1 MKLRTTLVRPTSGPG
16 TDAEDIVI
24 NADADATVGDLAHTL
39 AAVDPRGAGEQDAEL
54 TLEAFGTI
62 AQGPG
67 EVLDAAA
74 SIAHVQLAAGS
85 AVRVVPAG
93 YQSRQRVGELTIVSG
108 PGAGTT
114 VPLERS
120 VVVIGR
126 DPQCDVVLD
135 DPLVSKR
142 HARLEIGQGRV
153 ELVDLNS
160 ANGILVGGAPVTYL
174 TAADGEIDAVL
185 GETRVRITAR
195 TDAEASAP
203 STWRQV
209 SFVRSPRVEARYLG
223 EELPGTDLPAP
234 PAPQMFPW
242 LAMIAPVIMGAVL
255 FAVMRNPMALVFV
268 AASPLLMLGT
278 WLTTRL
284 QGKAQLQRDKD
295 RFEQQ
300 LARLRTRLESERESE
315 RTIRRA
321 EVPEL
326 DPICADALAAGPL
339 VWTRRPEHWSFLHLR
354 LGDGTAPSRNTVAE
368 STKRDAAIPSYVDR
382 LDETV
387 EQFRE
392 VSDVPILESLAEAG
406 ALGIA
411 GAAARV
417 GDTARALL
425 AQTAGLHAPSD
436 VHIAAFVGPASRT
449 ALADLKWLPHT
460 WAAEDALGTAPIADN
475 AATGSRLLAQLEE
488 LVETRTKQLRR
499 LRALKATEAATS
511 AGAEVGES
519 RGRDQEMPLPAYV
532 VVIAPDAPVD
542 RGRLIQLSERAAGSG
557 ILPIWLTTRTG
568 DLPASCR
575 TWVEVSGDGAATAN
589 FVRLGTVISPLRVEA
604 LDSARFGVFARAL
617 ARITDIGDVAEDAG
631 DVPRTIP
638 LLQLL
643 GTEMATSADA
653 VIDRWTQNASIRS
666 TRSTRSG
673 TGYQPKL
680 RALVGQ
686 GAQGA
691 LHLDLRQQGPHAL
704 VGGTTGSGK
713 SEFLQ
718 AWVLGMAAEYS
729 PERVTFLFVDYKGGS
744 AFADCVS
751 LPHCVGL
758 VTDLSPHLVRRA
770 LTSLR
775 AELHHRE
782 HLFNRKKAK
791 DLLELEKAAD
801 PDAPPALVLVIDEFA
816 ALAKEVPEFVDGVVD
831 IAQRGRSLGIHL
843 IMATQRPAGV
853 IKDNLRANTNLRVAL
868 RMADETDS
876 DDVIGS
882 KEAALFDPSIP
893 GRGIAKTGPGRMS
906 LFQSAYSGGWSLRA
920 EPEAAVEIRPFRL
933 GDAPAW
939 EKPQTGEASDETEDL
954 GPNDQQLLVARFG
967 DAAALARIAPPR
979 RPWLDELA
987 TTFDQT
993 KLSQRSDARL
1003 VLGVVDVPERQ
1014 DQVPFFFEPDSEG
1027 HLAIFGTGG
1036 SGKSVALRT
1045 LAVSAGITPRGGP
1058 VHVYGL
1064 DAATGGLRMLEPL
1077 PHVGAVIS
1085 GDDTERIERLF
1096 GVLRAELDRRG
1107 DAYAA
1112 AGASTLTEYRALAGK
1127 PDEPRILLL
1136 VDGFPAFRNAFEGVP
1151 GRADT
1156 YRTLQQVLTDG
1167 RGLGIHVALTADR
1180 GQSVPTSL
1188 QAMIQRRIV
1197 LRMADEDG
1205 YALLGMPRDILGA
1218 DAAPGRAII
1227 DDHEAQIAVIG
1238 GTPSTKEQ
1246 STAVLRMAEAMLRR
1260 GTTPAPGIRSLPTEY
1275 TVEALPATTSAGVAI
1290 GLSDLDLGPYGIE
1303 PVGTF
1308 IVAGTPGA
1316 GRSNAAAAIAQQ
1328 TLRARPDTPAFY
1340 LGDRRSPLMDAVAW
1354 AGTAEAGSAAMA
1366 VLSAA
1371 DEAADRVAEGGA
1383 VPIVVLEGIGEFATS
1398 IVEMNLSA
1406 LVKRAGRGE
1415 VFFVVLGE
1423 LSEWSTNF
1431 GLLGEIKAA
1440 RRGVVMQPETLDG
1453 EVVLKTPF
1461 PRLVRG
1467 ELPVGRGILAHR
1479 GKTVR
1484 IQFPL
1489 VGAPATVSAAP
1500 SAHG

>member
-300 LARLRTRLESERESE
+300 LDRLRTRLESERESE

-354 LGDGTAPSRNTVAE
+354 VGDGTAPSRNTVAE

-933 GDAPAW
+933 GDAPLW
-939 EKPQTGEASDETEDL
+939 EKSQTTEAPAETEDL

-967 DAAALARIAPPR
+967 DAAELARIAPPR

-1014 DQVPFFFEPDSEG
+1014 DQVPFHFEPDTEG

-1096 GVLRAELDRRG
+1096 GMLRAELDRRG

-1151 GRADT
+1151 GRAGT

-1260 GTTPAPGIRSLPTEY
+1260 GTTPAPGIRSLPTEF
-1275 TVEALPATTSAGVAI
+1275 EPSALPATTATGVAI
-1290 GLSDLDLGPYGIE
+1290 GLSDLDLGPYGVE
-1303 PVGTF
+1303 PAGTF

-1316 GRSNAAAAIAQQ
+1316 GRSNAAAAIAHQ

-1340 LGDRRSPLMDAVAW
+1340 LGDRRSPVADALAW
-1354 AGTAEAGSAAMA
+1354 NATADAGSAAMA

-1415 VFFVVLGE
+1415 VFFIVLGE

>member
-1 MKLRTTLVRPTSGPG
+1 MKLRTTLVRPGGEP
-16 TDAEDIVI
+16 EDLVI
-24 NADADATVGDLAHTL
+24 NADADATVGDLARTL
-39 AAVDPRGAGEQDAEL
+39 TEVDPRGGIPTHDEV

-74 SIAHVQLAAGS
+74 SVAHIQLGAGS
-85 AVRVVPAG
+85 AIRVVPAG
-93 YQSRQRVGELTIVSG
+93 YQPRQTIGEIEIVSG

-120 VVVIGR
+120 VVIIGR
-126 DPQCDVVLD
+126 DAACDIVLD

-142 HARLEIGQGRV
+142 HARLEVGQGRA

-160 ANGILVGGAPVTYL
+160 ANGILVDGAPVTYL
-174 TAADGEIDAVL
+174 AAADGEIDAVL
-185 GETRVRITAR
+185 GDTRLRITAAAG
-195 TDAEASAP
+195 DATAAP

-209 SFVRSPRVEARYLG
+209 PFVRSPRVEARYLG

-255 FAVMRNPMALVFV
+255 FFVMKNPMALVFV

-278 WLTTRL
+278 WITTRL
-284 QGKAQLQRDKD
+284 QAKAQLQRDKD

-300 LARLRTRLESERESE
+300 LSRLSTRLEEERETE
-315 RTIRRA
+315 RRVRRG

-326 DPICADALAAGPL
+326 DPVCADALAAGPL
-339 VWTRRPEHWSFLHLR
+339 VWTRRPEHWSFLHVR
-354 LGDGTAPSRNTVAE
+354 LGDGTSPSRNTVAE
-368 STKRDAAIPSYVDR
+368 STKRDAAIPAYVDR

-387 EQFRE
+387 AAYRE
-392 VSDVPILESLAEAG
+392 VDDVPILESLADAG
-406 ALGIA
+406 AIGIA
-411 GAAARV
+411 GSTARV

-436 VHIAAFVGPASRT
+436 VHIVAFVGPTTRA

-475 AATGSRLLAQLEE
+475 AATASRLLAQLEE
-488 LVETRTKQLRR
+488 LVDTRVKQLRR
-499 LRALKATEAATS
+499 LRALKATDAATA

-519 RGRDQEMPLPAYV
+519 RGREEEMPLPAYV
-532 VVIAPDAPVD
+532 VIVTPDAPVD

-557 ILPIWLTTRTG
+557 VIPVWATSRVS
-568 DLPASCR
+568 DLPAACR
-575 TWVEVSGDGAATAN
+575 TWVELPADGEASAN
-589 FVRLGTVISPLRVEA
+589 FVRLGTVIAPLRVEA
-604 LDSARFGVFARAL
+604 LDAARFGVVARAL

-653 VIDRWTQNASIRS
+653 VIDRWTQNASIRA
-666 TRSTRSG
+666 TRSG
-673 TGYQPKL
+673 AGYQPKL

-791 DLLELEKAAD
+791 DLLELEKAGD

-882 KEAALFDPSIP
+882 KEAALFDPGIP

-920 EPEAAVEIRPFRL
+920 EPEPAVEVRPFL
-933 GDAPAW
+933 L
-939 EKPQTGEASDETEDL
+939 GEAPVWQKPATDEAPSETEDL

-967 DAAALARIAPPR
+967 DAAQLARIAPPR

-993 KLSQRSDARL
+993 KLHQRTDARL

-1014 DQVPFFFEPDSEG
+1014 DQVPFFFEPDTEG

-1058 VHVYGL
+1058 VHVYGV
-1064 DAATGGLRMLEPL
+1064 DAATGGLRMLESL

-1096 GVLRAELDRRG
+1096 GMLRTELDRRG

-1112 AGASTLTEYRALAGK
+1112 SGASTLTEYRALSGRT
-1127 PDEPRILLL
+1127 DEPRILVL
-1136 VDGFPAFRNAFEGVP
+1136 VDGFPAFRSAFEGIP
-1151 GRADT
+1151 GRADS
-1156 YRTLQQVLTDG
+1156 YRAFQQVLTDG

-1218 DAAPGRAII
+1218 DAAPGRAIV

-1238 GTPSTKEQ
+1238 GTSSTKDQ
-1246 STAVLRMAEAMLRR
+1246 SLAIDRMAEAMLRR
-1260 GTTPAPGIRSLPTEY
+1260 GTTPAPGIR
-1275 TVEALPATTSAGVAI
+1275 ALPVEYPLDQLPVTTPTGVAI

-1303 PVGTF
+1303 PHGTF
-1308 IVAGTPGA
+1308 IVAGAPAA
-1316 GRSNAAAAIAQQ
+1316 GRSNAAAAIARQV
-1328 TLRARPDTPAFY
+1328 LRARADTPAY
-1340 LGDRRSPLMDAVAW
+1340 YIGDRRSPVQDAAAW
-1354 AGTAEAGSAAMA
+1354 TGTAESASTAMA
-1366 VLSAA
+1366 LLSAIE
-1371 DEAADRVAEGGA
+1371 EAADRVAAGGA
-1383 VPIVVLEGIGEFATS
+1383 VPMLVLEGIGEFAS
-1398 IVEMNLSA
+1398 SMIEMNLSTI
-1406 LVKRAGRGE
+1406 VKRAGRGE
-1415 VFFVVLGE
+1415 VFFVVVGE
-1423 LSEWSTNF
+1423 MSEWTTNF
-1431 GLLGEIKAA
+1431 GLLGEIKSA
-1440 RRGVVMQPETLDG
+1440 RRGVVLQPETIDG
-1453 EVVLKTPF
+1453 DVVLKTPF

-1489 VGAPATVSAAP
+1489 ATAA
-1500 SAHG
+1500 AELAATGVDA

>member
-1 MKLRTTLVRPTSGPG
+1 MKVRTTLVRTGG
-16 TDAEDIVI
+16 EAEDLVI
-24 NADADATVGDLAHTL
+24 TADADTTVGDLARTL
-39 AAVDPRGAGEQDAEL
+39 VELDPHGGDIPSDDI

-62 AQGPG
+62 VPGLG

-85 AVRVVPAG
+85 AVRIVPAG
-93 YQSRQRVGELTIVSG
+93 YRPQQSLGDVTIVSG
-108 PGAGTT
+108 PDPARIGT
-114 VPLERS
+114 VLPLERA

-126 DPQCDVVLD
+126 DRSCDIVLD

-142 HARLEIGQGRV
+142 HARLEVGQGRA
-153 ELVDLNS
+153 ELIDLNS
-160 ANGILVGGAPVTYL
+160 ANGILVDGAPVTYL
-174 TAADGEIDAVL
+174 TAADGRIDTVL
-185 GETRVRITAR
+185 GDTRLHISAH
-195 TDAEASAP
+195 TDAAASTP
-203 STWRQV
+203 KTWRQV
-209 SFVRSPRVEARYLG
+209 PFVRSPRVEARYLG
-223 EELPGTDLPAP
+223 EQLPGTDLPAP
-234 PAPQMFPW
+234 AQPQLFPW
-242 LAMIAPVIMGAVL
+242 LAMIAPVIMGLVL
-255 FAVMRNPMALVFV
+255 YFVMNNPMALVFV
-268 AASPLLMLGT
+268 AASPMLMLGT

-284 QGKAQLQRDKD
+284 QGKAQLDRDKQ

-300 LARLRTRLESERESE
+300 LERLGARLRTERDTE
-315 RTIRRA
+315 RTVRRA

-326 DPICADALAAGPL
+326 DPICLDALAAGPL
-339 VWTRRPEHWSFLHLR
+339 VWTRRPEHWSFLHVR

-387 EQFRE
+387 AAFHD
-392 VSDVPILESLAEAG
+392 VDDVPILESLAEVG
-406 ALGIA
+406 ALGVA
-411 GAAARV
+411 GAPQRAA
-417 GDTARALL
+417 DLARALL

-436 VHIAAFVGPASRT
+436 VHVAAFVGPASRE
-449 ALADLKWLPHT
+449 AFADLKWLPHV
-460 WAAEDALGTAPIADN
+460 WGAEDMLGTAPIADN
-475 AATGSRLLAQLEE
+475 AATGSRLLAGLEE

-499 LRALKATEAATS
+499 LRALKATDAATS

-519 RGRDQEMPLPAYV
+519 RGRDEEVPLPAFV
-532 VVIAPDAPVD
+532 VLVTPDAPVD

-557 ILPIWLTTRTG
+557 IVPVWIAEDTAA
-568 DLPASCR
+568 LPAACR
-575 TWVEVSGDGAATAN
+575 TWVQVPGTDAASAH
-589 FVRLGTVISPLRVEA
+589 FVRLGTVIEPLRVEA
-604 LDSARFGVFARAL
+604 LDAARFGVFARAL
-617 ARITDIGDVAEDAG
+617 ARITDLGDVAEDAG
-631 DVPRTIP
+631 DVPRSIP

-643 GTEMATSADA
+643 GSEMATSADA
-653 VIDRWTQNASIRS
+653 VVDRWTQNASIRA
-666 TRSTRSG
+666 TRSG

-882 KEAALFDPSIP
+882 KEAALFDPGIP

-920 EPEAAVEIRPFRL
+920 EPEAAVEVRPFRL

-939 EKPQTGEASDETEDL
+939 ERPASTDAPAETEDL

-967 DAAALARIAPPR
+967 DAAQLAGVEPPR

-987 TTFDQT
+987 TRFDQT

-1003 VLGVVDVPERQ
+1003 VLGVVDLPERQ
-1014 DQVPFFFEPDSEG
+1014 DQVPFFFEPDTEG
-1027 HLAIFGTGG
+1027 HLAIYGTGG

-1064 DAATGGLRMLEPL
+1064 DAATGALRMLEPL

-1096 GVLRAELDRRG
+1096 GMLRAELERRG
-1107 DAYAA
+1107 DVYAA
-1112 AGASTLTEYRALAGK
+1112 SGASTLTEYRSLAARG
-1127 PDEPRILLL
+1127 DEPRILLL
-1136 VDGFPAFRNAFEGVP
+1136 VDGFPAFRTGFEGVP
-1151 GRADT
+1151 GRAET
-1156 YRTLQQVLTDG
+1156 YRVFQQVLTDG

-1205 YALLGMPRDILGA
+1205 YALLGMPRDILTPA
-1218 DAAPGRAII
+1218 SVPGRAIV
-1227 DDHEAQIAVIG
+1227 DDHEAQLAVIG
-1238 GTPSTKEQ
+1238 GTSSTKDQ
-1246 STAVLRMAEAMLRR
+1246 SLAIERMAEAMVRR
-1260 GTTPAPGIRSLPTEY
+1260 GTVPAPGIRALPTEY
-1275 TVEALPATTSAGVAI
+1275 GLGELPATTGAGVAI
-1290 GLSDLDLGPYGIE
+1290 GLSDVDLGPFGIE
-1303 PVGTF
+1303 ATGTF

-1316 GRSNAAAAIAQQ
+1316 GRSNAAAAIAVQ
-1328 TLRARPDTPAFY
+1328 TLRARPGAPAFY
-1340 LGDRRSPLMDAVAW
+1340 LGDRRSPVADAIAW
-1354 AGTAEAGSAAMA
+1354 TGTADSGSAAMA
-1366 VLSAA
+1366 QLNAA
-1371 DEAADRVAEGGA
+1371 DEAADLVSGGGP
-1383 VPIVVLEGIGEFATS
+1383 VPLVVLEGIGEFATS

-1415 VFFVVLGE
+1415 VFFVVVGE
-1423 LSEWSTNF
+1423 LSEWTSNF

-1440 RRGVVMQPETLDG
+1440 RRGVVLQPETIDG

-1489 VGAPATVSAAP
+1489 MTDAAP
-1500 SAHG
+1500 

>member
-1 MKLRTTLVRPTSGPG
+1 MKLRTTFVRPGGEP
-16 TDAEDIVI
+16 EDLVI
-24 NADADATVGDLAHTL
+24 TADSDATVGDVAHTIAEL
-39 AAVDPRGAGEQDAEL
+39 DPRGRGAAGIPFPEV

-74 SIAHVQLAAGS
+74 SIAHVQLGAGS
-85 AVRVVPAG
+85 AVRVVPAD
-93 YQSRQRVGELTIVSG
+93 YQPRQSLGELRIVSG
-108 PGAGTT
+108 PGAGAT
-114 VPLERS
+114 VPLDRA

-126 DPQCDVVLD
+126 DPSCDIVLD

-142 HARLEIGQGRV
+142 HARLEVGQGRA
-153 ELVDLNS
+153 ELIDLNS
-160 ANGILVGGAPVTYL
+160 ANGILVDGAPVTYL
-174 TAADGEIDAVL
+174 TAADGHIDAVL
-185 GETRVRITAR
+185 GDTRVQISTR
-195 TDAEASAP
+195 TDAAAP

-209 SFVRSPRVEARYLG
+209 PFVRSPRVEARYLG

-242 LAMIAPVIMGAVL
+242 LAMIAPVIMGGVL

-284 QGKAQLQRDKD
+284 QGKAQLDRDKQ
-295 RFEQQ
+295 RFEEQ
-300 LARLRTRLESERESE
+300 LERLKGRLETERETE
-315 RTIRRA
+315 RTVRRG

-326 DPICADALAAGPL
+326 DPICADALSAGPL

-368 STKRDAAIPSYVDR
+368 STKRDAAIPSYVER
-382 LDETV
+382 LDATV
-387 EQFRE
+387 APFAA
-392 VSDVPILESLAEAG
+392 VDDVPILESLVEAG

-411 GAAARV
+411 GEPARV
-417 GDTARALL
+417 ADTARALL

-436 VHIAAFVGPASRT
+436 VHLAAFVGPTSRGP
-449 ALADLKWLPHT
+449 LADLKWLPHT

-475 AATGSRLLAQLEE
+475 AATGSRLLARLEE
-488 LVETRTKQLRR
+488 LVDTRTKQLRR
-499 LRALKATEAATS
+499 LRALKATDAATA

-519 RGRDQEMPLPAYV
+519 RGREEEVPLPAIV
-532 VVIAPDAPVD
+532 VVIAPDAAVD

-557 ILPIWLTTRTG
+557 ILPIWLAARTEA
-568 DLPASCR
+568 LPASCR
-575 TWVEVSGDGAATAN
+575 TWVEVPADAAPSAH
-589 FVRLGTVISPLRVEA
+589 FVRLGTVIAPLRVEA
-604 LDSARFGVFARAL
+604 LDAARFGVVARAL
-617 ARITDIGDVAEDAG
+617 ARITDLGDIAEDAG
-631 DVPRTIP
+631 DVPRTIS
-638 LLQLL
+638 LVQLL

-653 VIDRWTQNASIRS
+653 VIDRWTQNASIRA
-666 TRSTRSG
+666 TRSG
-673 TGYQPKL
+673 AGYQPKL

-744 AFADCVS
+744 AFADCVQ

-882 KEAALFDPSIP
+882 KEAALFDPGIP

-920 EPEAAVEIRPFRL
+920 EPEASVEIRPFLL

-939 EKPQTGEASDETEDL
+939 EKPQTGEAKVETEDL

-967 DAAALARIAPPR
+967 DAAQLARIAPPR

-987 TTFDQT
+987 ATFDQT

-1003 VLGVVDVPERQ
+1003 VMGVVDVPERQ
-1014 DQVPFFFEPDSEG
+1014 DQVPFFFEPDTEG

-1064 DAATGGLRMLEPL
+1064 DAATGGLRMLEAL

-1096 GVLRAELDRRG
+1096 GMLRAELDRRG
-1107 DAYAA
+1107 DTYAA
-1112 AGASTLTEYRALAGK
+1112 AGASTLTEYRSLAGK
-1127 PDEPRILLL
+1127 PDEPRVLLL
-1136 VDGFPAFRNAFEGVP
+1136 VDGFPAFRAAFEGIP
-1151 GRADT
+1151 GRAEA
-1156 YRTLQQVLTDG
+1156 YRAFQQVLTDG

-1188 QAMIQRRIV
+1188 QAMIQRRVV

-1205 YALLGMPRDILGA
+1205 YALLGVPRDVLSPA
-1218 DAAPGRAII
+1218 SPPGRAII

-1238 GTPSTKEQ
+1238 GTPSTKDQ
-1246 STAVLRMAEAMLRR
+1246 SLAIERMAEAMVRR
-1260 GTTPAPGIRSLPTEY
+1260 GTAEAPAIRSLPTEY
-1275 TVEALPATTSAGVAI
+1275 TADVLPPATATGVAI
-1290 GLSDLDLGPYGIE
+1290 GLSDVDLGPYGIE
-1303 PVGTF
+1303 PTGTF

-1328 TLRARPDTPAFY
+1328 TLRAFPETPAFY
-1340 LGDRRSPLMDAVAW
+1340 IGDRRSPVASALPW
-1354 AGTAEAGSAAMA
+1354 KATAETGSAAMA
-1366 VLSAA
+1366 VMTAVEDAA
-1371 DEAADRVAEGGA
+1371 DAVSGGGA
-1383 VPIVVLEGIGEFATS
+1383 VPLLVLEGIGEFATS
-1398 IVEMNLSA
+1398 IIEMNLSS

-1415 VFFVVLGE
+1415 VFFVVVGE
-1423 LSEWSTNF
+1423 LSEWTTNF

-1440 RRGVVMQPETLDG
+1440 RRGVILQPETIDG

-1489 VGAPATVSAAP
+1489 VSAD
-1500 SAHG
+1500 G

>member
-1 MKLRTTLVRPTSGPG
+1 MKLRTTLVRPGGEP
-16 TDAEDIVI
+16 EDLVI
-24 NADADATVGDLAHTL
+24 NADADATVGDLARTI
-39 AAVDPRGAGEQDAEL
+39 AEVDPRGGGDPREDV

-74 SIAHVQLAAGS
+74 SVAHVQLGAGS
-85 AVRVVPAG
+85 AIRVVPAG
-93 YQSRQRVGELTIVSG
+93 YQPRQRVGEVEIVSG

-114 VPLERS
+114 IPLERT
-120 VVVIGR
+120 VVIIGR
-126 DPQCDVVLD
+126 DPQCDIVLD

-142 HARLEIGQGRV
+142 HARLEVGQGRA

-160 ANGILVGGAPVTYL
+160 ANGILVDGAPVTYL

-185 GETRVRITAR
+185 GDTRVRITAAG
-195 TDAEASAP
+195 DATVAP

-209 SFVRSPRVEARYLG
+209 PFVRSPRVEARYLG

-255 FAVMRNPMALVFV
+255 FFVMRNPMALVFV

-284 QGKAQLQRDKD
+284 QGRAQLQRDKD

-300 LARLRTRLESERESE
+300 LTRLSSRLEQERETE
-315 RTIRRA
+315 RRVRRG

-339 VWTRRPEHWSFLHLR
+339 VWTRRPEHWSFLHVR
-354 LGDGTAPSRNTVAE
+354 LGDGTAASRNTVAE

-382 LDETV
+382 LDEVV
-387 EQFRE
+387 EAFRE
-392 VSDVPILESLAEAG
+392 VDDVPILESLAEAG
-406 ALGIA
+406 AIGIA
-411 GAAARV
+411 GATARV

-436 VHIAAFVGPASRT
+436 VHIVAFVGPATRA

-475 AATGSRLLAQLEE
+475 AATASRLLAQLEE
-488 LVETRTKQLRR
+488 LVDTRTKRLRR
-499 LRALKATEAATS
+499 LRALKATDAATS

-519 RGRDQEMPLPAYV
+519 RGREEEMPLPAYV
-532 VVIAPDAPVD
+532 VIITPDAPVD

-557 ILPIWLTTRTG
+557 VVPVWAVSKVEH
-568 DLPASCR
+568 LPAACR
-575 TWVEVSGDGAATAN
+575 TWVELPADGDASAH
-589 FVRLGTVISPLRVEA
+589 FVRLGAVVAPLRVEA
-604 LDSARFGVFARAL
+604 LDAARFGVVARAL

-643 GTEMATSADA
+643 GPDMATSADA
-653 VIDRWTQNASIRS
+653 VIDRWTQNASIRA
-666 TRSTRSG
+666 TRSG
-673 TGYQPKL
+673 AGYQPKL

-744 AFADCVS
+744 AFADCVN

-882 KEAALFDPSIP
+882 KEAALFDPGIP

-920 EPEAAVEIRPFRL
+920 EPEPAVEVRPFLL
-933 GDAPAW
+933 GEAPLW
-939 EKPQTGEASDETEDL
+939 EKPAVSEAPAETEDL

-967 DAAALARIAPPR
+967 DAAQLARIAPPR

-987 TTFDQT
+987 RTFDQT
-993 KLSQRSDARL
+993 KLHQRTDARL

-1014 DQVPFFFEPDSEG
+1014 DQVPFFFEPDTEG
-1027 HLAIFGTGG
+1027 HLAVFGTGG

-1064 DAATGGLRMLEPL
+1064 DAATGGLRMLESL

-1096 GVLRAELDRRG
+1096 GMLRAELDRRG

-1112 AGASTLTEYRALAGK
+1112 SGASTLTEYRTLAGRG
-1127 PDEPRILLL
+1127 DEPRILLL
-1136 VDGFPAFRNAFEGVP
+1136 VDGFPAFRSAFEGVP
-1151 GRADT
+1151 GRAES
-1156 YRTLQQVLTDG
+1156 YRAFQQVLTDG

-1205 YALLGMPRDILGA
+1205 YALLGMPRDILGP
-1218 DAAPGRAII
+1218 DAAPGRAIV

-1238 GTPSTKEQ
+1238 GTASTKDQ
-1246 STAVLRMAEAMLRR
+1246 SLAIDRMAEAMIRR
-1260 GTTPAPGIRSLPTEY
+1260 GTTPAPGIR
-1275 TVEALPATTSAGVAI
+1275 ALPVEYAIDELPPTAGTGVAI

-1303 PVGTF
+1303 PAGTF
-1308 IVAGTPGA
+1308 IVAGSPGA
-1316 GRSNAAAAIAQQ
+1316 GRSNAAAAIVRQ
-1328 TLRARPDTPAFY
+1328 TLRARPDTAAFY
-1340 LGDRRSPLMDAVAW
+1340 IGDRRSPVQDAVAW
-1354 AGTAEAGSAAMA
+1354 TSTAESASAAMA
-1366 VLSAA
+1366 VLGAV
-1371 DEAADRVAEGGA
+1371 DEAADRTADGGA

-1398 IVEMNLSA
+1398 LIEMNLST

-1415 VFFVVLGE
+1415 VFFVVVGE
-1423 LSEWSTNF
+1423 MSEWTTNF

-1440 RRGVVMQPETLDG
+1440 RRGVVLQPETIDG

-1484 IQFPL
+1484 IQFPIATAAAEL
-1489 VGAPATVSAAP
+1489 AATGAVS
-1500 SAHG
+1500 

>member
-1 MKLRTTLVRPTSGPG
+1 MKLRTTLVRPGGEP
-16 TDAEDIVI
+16 EDLVI
-24 NADADATVGDLAHTL
+24 NADADATVGDLARTIAEL
-39 AAVDPRGAGEQDAEL
+39 DPRGGGAAAGDEV

-62 AQGPG
+62 APGPG

-74 SIAHVQLAAGS
+74 SVSHVQLGAGS
-85 AVRVVPAG
+85 AVRIVPTG
-93 YQSRQRVGELTIVSG
+93 YQPPQKLGDVEIASG
-108 PGAGTT
+108 AGAGTT
-114 VPLERS
+114 IPLQRG
-120 VVVIGR
+120 VVIIGR
-126 DPQCDVVLD
+126 DPQCDIVLD

-142 HARLEIGQGRV
+142 HARLEVGQGRA

-160 ANGILVGGAPVTYL
+160 ANGILVDGAPVTYL
-174 TAADGEIDAVL
+174 TAADGQIDAVL
-185 GETRVRITAR
+185 GDTRLRITAAPA
-195 TDAEASAP
+195 DATAAP

-209 SFVRSPRVEARYLG
+209 PFVRSPRVEARYLG

-242 LAMIAPVIMGAVL
+242 LAMIAPVIMGLVL
-255 FAVMRNPMALVFV
+255 FFVMKQPYALVFV

-284 QGKAQLQRDKD
+284 QGRAQLQRDKD

-300 LARLRTRLESERESE
+300 LTRLSSRLEQERETE
-315 RTIRRA
+315 RRVRRG

-339 VWTRRPEHWSFLHLR
+339 VWTRRPEHWSFLHVR
-354 LGDGTAPSRNTVAE
+354 LGDGTAPSRNSVAE

-382 LDETV
+382 LDEV
-387 EQFRE
+387 VDAFRE
-392 VSDVPILESLAEAG
+392 VDDVPILESLAEAG
-406 ALGIA
+406 AIGIA
-411 GAAARV
+411 GSTAHV

-436 VHIAAFVGPASRT
+436 VHIVAFVGPATRA

-475 AATGSRLLAQLEE
+475 AATASRLLAELEE
-488 LVETRTKQLRR
+488 LVDTRTKQLRR
-499 LRALKATEAATS
+499 LRALKATDAATA

-519 RGRDQEMPLPAYV
+519 RGREEEMPLPAYV
-532 VVIAPDAPVD
+532 VIITPDAPVD

-557 ILPIWLTTRTG
+557 VIPVWATSRVS
-568 DLPASCR
+568 DLPAACR
-575 TWVEVSGDGAATAN
+575 TWVELPADGEASAN
-589 FVRLGTVISPLRVEA
+589 FVRLGTVIAPLRVEA
-604 LDSARFGVFARAL
+604 LDAARFGVVARAL

-643 GTEMATSADA
+643 GSDMATSADA
-653 VIDRWTQNASIRS
+653 VIDRWTQNASIRA
-666 TRSTRSG
+666 TRSG
-673 TGYQPKL
+673 AGYQPKL

-882 KEAALFDPSIP
+882 KEAALFDPGIP
-893 GRGIAKTGPGRMS
+893 GRGIAKTGPGRMN

-920 EPEAAVEIRPFRL
+920 EAEPAVEVRPFLL
-933 GDAPAW
+933 GDAPVW
-939 EKPQTGEASDETEDL
+939 EKAAVEAPAESEDL

-967 DAAALARIAPPR
+967 DAAQLARIAPPR

-993 KLSQRSDARL
+993 KLHQRTDARL

-1014 DQVPFFFEPDSEG
+1014 DQVPFFFEPDTEG

-1036 SGKSVALRT
+1036 SGKSVTLRT

-1064 DAATGGLRMLEPL
+1064 DAATGGLRMLESL

-1085 GDDTERIERLF
+1085 GDDTERIDRLF
-1096 GVLRAELDRRG
+1096 ATLRSELDRRG

-1112 AGASTLTEYRALAGK
+1112 AGASTLTEYRALAGR

-1136 VDGFPAFRNAFEGVP
+1136 VDGFPAFRSAFEGVP
-1151 GRADT
+1151 GRAEA
-1156 YRTLQQVLTDG
+1156 YRAFQQVLTDG
-1167 RGLGIHVALTADR
+1167 RGLGMHVALTADR

-1205 YALLGMPRDILGA
+1205 YALLGMPRDILGP
-1218 DAAPGRAII
+1218 DAAPGRAIV

-1238 GTPSTKEQ
+1238 GTSSTKDQ
-1246 STAVLRMAEAMLRR
+1246 SLAIDRMAEAMTRR
-1260 GTTPAPGIRSLPTEY
+1260 GTTPAPGIRALPVEY
-1275 TVEALPATTSAGVAI
+1275 GADDLPATTAAGVAI

-1303 PVGTF
+1303 ASGTF
-1308 IVAGTPGA
+1308 IVAGSPGA
-1316 GRSNAAAAIAQQ
+1316 GRSTAAAAIARQ

-1340 LGDRRSPLMDAVAW
+1340 IGDRRSPVQDVVAW
-1354 AGTAEAGSAAMA
+1354 TATAESPSAAMA
-1366 VLSAA
+1366 VLGAV
-1371 DEAADRVAEGGA
+1371 DEAADRAQAGGP
-1383 VPIVVLEGIGEFATS
+1383 VPLVVLEGIGEFATS
-1398 IVEMNLSA
+1398 IIEMNLST

-1415 VFFVVLGE
+1415 VFFVVVGE
-1423 LSEWSTNF
+1423 MSEWTTNF

-1440 RRGVVMQPETLDG
+1440 RRGVVLQPETIDG

-1489 VGAPATVSAAP
+1489 VAGDVPVGVESGALASSAAQT
-1500 SAHG
+1500 

>member
-1 MKLRTTLVRPTSGPG
+1 MKLRTTLVRSGG
-16 TDAEDIVI
+16 DAEDVVI
-24 NADADATVGDLAHTL
+24 TADADATVGDLARTL
-39 AAVDPRGAGEQDAEL
+39 VENDPRGGGSVGTEV

-62 AQGPG
+62 AQGAG
-67 EVLDAAA
+67 EVLDAEATI
-74 SIAHVQLAAGS
+74 SHVQLGAGS
-85 AVRVVPAG
+85 AIRVVPAD
-93 YQSRQRVGELTIVSG
+93 YQPRHALGEVTIVSG
-108 PGAGTT
+108 PGAGTVISLDRGVIT
-114 VPLERS
+114 
-120 VVVIGR
+120 IGR
-126 DPQCDVVLD
+126 DPDCDVVLD

-174 TAADGEIDAVL
+174 TATDGRIDAAL
-185 GETRVRITAR
+185 GDTRLRIVAR
-195 TDAEASAP
+195 TDTATAAP
-203 STWRQV
+203 ATWRQV
-209 SFVRSPRVEARYLG
+209 RFVRSPRVEARYLG
-223 EELPGTDLPAP
+223 EELPGTDLPSP
-234 PAPQMFPW
+234 SQPQVFPW
-242 LAMIAPVIMGAVL
+242 LAMIAPAIMGLVL
-255 FAVMRNPMALVFV
+255 FQVTGSTMSLVFV

-278 WLTTRL
+278 WLTSRL
-284 QGKAQLQRDKD
+284 QARAQLKAAKA

-300 LARLRTRLESERESE
+300 ITRLRSRLESERAAEHDV
-315 RTIRRA
+315 RRA

-326 DPICADALAAGPL
+326 DPVCADALAAGPL
-339 VWTRRPEHWSFLHLR
+339 VWTRRPEHWSFLHVR

-368 STKRDAAIPSYVDR
+368 SAQRDAAIPEYVER

-387 EQFRE
+387 AEFRT
-392 VSDVPILESLAEAG
+392 VDDVPILESLAEAG
-406 ALGIA
+406 ALGLA
-411 GAAARV
+411 GDSARV
-417 GDTARALL
+417 SDLGRALI
-425 AQTAGLHAPSD
+425 AQTAGLHAPAD
-436 VHIAAFVGPASRT
+436 VRIVAFVGPNSKT
-449 ALADLKWLPHT
+449 ELGDLKWLPHV
-460 WAAEDALGTAPIADN
+460 WAAEDMLGTVPVADN
-475 AATGSRLLAQLEE
+475 AATASRLLAQLEE
-488 LVETRTKQLRR
+488 LVDSRSKAQQR
-499 LRALKATEAATS
+499 LRALKATDSATS

-519 RGRDQEMPLPAYV
+519 RGSRDDVPLPAVV
-532 VVIAPDAPVD
+532 VVITPDAAVD
-542 RGRLIQLSERAAGSG
+542 RGRLIQLSERAAGTG
-557 ILPIWLTTRTG
+557 ILPVWIAQSAAA
-568 DLPASCR
+568 LPAACR
-575 TWVEVSGDGAATAN
+575 TWVEAPADAPASAH
-589 FVRLGTVISPLRVEA
+589 FVRLGTSVAPLRVEA
-604 LDSARFGVFARAL
+604 LDAARFGVVARAL
-617 ARITDIGDVAEDAG
+617 ARLTDIGDVAEDAG

-643 GTEMATSADA
+643 GSEMATSADA
-653 VIDRWTQNASIRS
+653 VIDRWTQNASIRA
-666 TRSTRSG
+666 TRSG
-673 TGYQPKL
+673 SGYQPKL

-801 PDAPPALVLVIDEFA
+801 PDTPPALVLVIDEFA

-882 KEAALFDPSIP
+882 KEAALFDPGIP

-906 LFQSAYSGGWSLRA
+906 LFQSAYAGGWSLRA
-920 EPEAAVEIRPFRL
+920 EPEATVEVRPFRL

-939 EKPQTGEASDETEDL
+939 QSPDTGEVSSDTEDL
-954 GPNDQQLLVARFG
+954 GPNDQQLLVARFV
-967 DAAALARIAPPR
+967 DAAELARIGAPR

-993 KLSQRSDARL
+993 KLTQRTDARL
-1003 VLGVVDVPERQ
+1003 VMGVVDVPERQ
-1014 DQVPFFFEPDSEG
+1014 DQVPFFFEPDTEG
-1027 HLAIFGTGG
+1027 HLAIYGTGG

-1045 LAVSAGITPRGGP
+1045 LGVSAGITPRGGP

-1064 DAATGGLRMLEPL
+1064 DAATGALRMLESL

-1096 GVLRAELDRRG
+1096 GMLRVELDRRG
-1107 DAYAA
+1107 DTYAA
-1112 AGASTLTEYRALAGK
+1112 AGASTLTEYRMLAGA

-1136 VDGFPAFRNAFEGVP
+1136 VDGFAAFRTAFEGVP

-1156 YRTLQQVLTDG
+1156 YRLFQQVLTDG

-1188 QAMIQRRIV
+1188 QATIQRRIV
-1197 LRMADEDG
+1197 LRMSDEDA
-1205 YALLGMPRDILGA
+1205 YAMLGVPRDILGPTA
-1218 DAAPGRAII
+1218 VPGRAII

-1238 GTPSTKEQ
+1238 GTASTKEQ
-1246 STAVLRMAEAMLRR
+1246 ATAIDRMAEAMRRR
-1260 GTTPAPGIRSLPTEY
+1260 GTAEAPGIRSLPTEY
-1275 TVEALPATTSAGVAI
+1275 RVEELPATTPSGVAI
-1290 GLSDLDLGPYGIE
+1290 GLSDLDLGPFGIE
-1303 PVGTF
+1303 PTGTF

-1316 GRSNAAAAIAQQ
+1316 GRSNAAAAIAVQ
-1328 TLRARPDTPAFY
+1328 TRRAHPDAAAFY
-1340 LGDRRSPLMDAVAW
+1340 LGDRRSPVF
-1354 AGTAEAGSAAMA
+1354 TALEWTATADAGSAAMA

-1371 DEAADRVAEGGA
+1371 DEAADKVADGGP

-1398 IVEMNLSA
+1398 IVEMTLSS

-1415 VFFVVLGE
+1415 VFFVVVGE
-1423 LSEWSTNF
+1423 ISEWTSNF

-1440 RRGVVMQPETLDG
+1440 RRGVVLQPETIDG

-1489 VGAPATVSAAP
+1489 IGEA
-1500 SAHG
+1500 

>member
-1 MKLRTTLVRPTSGPG
+1 MKLRTTYVRPGG
-16 TDAEDIVI
+16 DAEDVVI
-24 NADADATVGDLAHTL
+24 SADADATVGDVARTIAELDPQSRG
-39 AAVDPRGAGEQDAEL
+39 AAVQEI

-67 EVLDAAA
+67 EVLDAEA
-74 SIAHVQLAAGS
+74 SVAHVQLAAGS
-85 AVRVVPAG
+85 AVRVVPAD
-93 YQSRQRVGELTIVSG
+93 YQPRASVGEVEIVSG
-108 PGAGTT
+108 PGAGTV
-114 VPLERS
+114 VPLSRA

-126 DPQCDVVLD
+126 DASCDIVLD

-142 HARLEIGQGRV
+142 HARLEIGQGRA

-160 ANGILVGGAPVTYL
+160 ANGILVDGAPVTYL

-185 GETRVRITAR
+185 GDTRIRISARDDAATAVRRA
-195 TDAEASAP
+195 
-203 STWRQV
+203 WRQV
-209 SFVRSPRVEARYLG
+209 PFVRSPRVETRYLG

-234 PAPQMFPW
+234 PAPQVFPW

-255 FAVMRNPMALVFV
+255 YFVMRNPMALVFV

-284 QGKAQLQRDKD
+284 QSKAQLQRDKD

-300 LARLRTRLESERESE
+300 LDRLATRLQTERVRE
-315 RTIRRA
+315 RTVRRG

-339 VWTRRPEHWSFLHLR
+339 VWTRRPEHWSFLHVR
-354 LGDGTAPSRNTVAE
+354 LGDGSAPSRNTVAE
-368 STKRDAAIPSYVDR
+368 SSKRDAAIPSYVDR

-387 EQFRE
+387 APFAE
-392 VSDVPILESLAEAG
+392 VDDVPILESLVEAG
-406 ALGIA
+406 ALGLA
-411 GAAARV
+411 GDAGRV
-417 GDTARALL
+417 ADTGRALL
-425 AQTAGLHAPSD
+425 AQIAGLHAPSD
-436 VHIAAFVGPASRT
+436 VHVVGFAGPATRAAFG
-449 ALADLKWLPHT
+449 DLKWLPHT
-460 WAAEDALGTAPIADN
+460 WAAEDMLVTPPIADN
-475 AATGSRLLAQLEE
+475 AVTGSRLLAALEE
-488 LVETRTKQLRR
+488 LVETRTSRLRR
-499 LRALKATEAATS
+499 LRALKESDAATA
-511 AGAEVGES
+511 AGADVGEG
-519 RGRDQEMPLPAYV
+519 RGRDDEVPLPAVV

-557 ILPIWLTTRTG
+557 ILPLWLAGRAA

-575 TWVEVSGDGAATAN
+575 TWIELPGGDEGGEGSAGGAASAH
-589 FVRLGTVISPLRVEA
+589 FVRLGTVTSPLRVEA
-604 LDSARFGVFARAL
+604 LDGARFGVVTRAL
-617 ARITDIGDVAEDAG
+617 ARITDVGDVAEDAG

-638 LLQLL
+638 LVQLL

-653 VIDRWTQNASIRS
+653 VIDRWTQNASIRA
-666 TRSTRSG
+666 TRSG
-673 TGYQPKL
+673 AGYQPKL

-744 AFADCVS
+744 AFADCVN

-791 DLLELEKAAD
+791 DLLELEKAGD

-882 KEAALFDPSIP
+882 KEAALFDPGIP

-920 EPEAAVEIRPFRL
+920 APEAAVEIRPFRL
-933 GDAPAW
+933 GDAPVW
-939 EKPQTGEASDETEDL
+939 EKPQASDAPTETEDL

-967 DAAALARIAPPR
+967 DAAQLARIDPPR

-987 TTFDQT
+987 ATFDQT
-993 KLSQRSDARL
+993 KLPQRTDARL
-1003 VLGVVDVPERQ
+1003 VLGVIDVPERQ
-1014 DQVPFFFEPDSEG
+1014 DQVPFFFEPDTEG

-1064 DAATGGLRMLEPL
+1064 DAATGGLRMLETL

-1085 GDDTERIERLF
+1085 GDDSERIERLF
-1096 GVLRAELDRRG
+1096 ATLRAELDRRG

-1112 AGASTLTEYRALAGK
+1112 SGASTLTEYRMLAGR

-1136 VDGFPAFRNAFEGVP
+1136 VDGFPAFRTAFEGVP

-1156 YRTLQQVLTDG
+1156 YRALQQILTDG

-1205 YALLGMPRDILGA
+1205 YALLGMPRDILTSTSP
-1218 DAAPGRAII
+1218 PGRAIV

-1246 STAVLRMAEAMLRR
+1246 SLAMERMAEAMLRR
-1260 GTTPAPGIRSLPTEY
+1260 GTVPAPGIR
-1275 TVEALPATTSAGVAI
+1275 ALPVEYPLTELPAAAPNGVVV
-1290 GLSDLDLGPYGIE
+1290 GLSDLDLGPFAVE
-1303 PVGTF
+1303 PTGTF

-1316 GRSNAAAAIAQQ
+1316 GRSNAAAAIAVQ
-1328 TLRARPDTPAFY
+1328 TVRARPGTPAFY
-1340 LGDRRSPLMDAVAW
+1340 LGDRRSPVQDAVAW
-1354 AGTAEAGSAAMA
+1354 ERTADGGSAAVA
-1366 VLSAA
+1366 VLSDV
-1371 DEAADRVAEGGA
+1371 DEAADRVADGGP
-1383 VPIVVLEGIGEFATS
+1383 VPLVVLEGIGEFATS
-1398 IVEMNLSA
+1398 IAEMGLSA

-1415 VFFVVLGE
+1415 VFFVVVGE
-1423 LSEWSTNF
+1423 VSEWSSNF
-1431 GLLGEIKAA
+1431 GLLGEVKAA
-1440 RRGVVMQPETLDG
+1440 RRGVVLQPETLDG

-1461 PRLVRG
+1461 PRIVRG

-1489 VGAPATVSAAP
+1489 VSALVPAGD
-1500 SAHG
+1500 AHG

>member
-1 MKLRTTLVRPTSGPG
+1 MKLRTTLVRPAAGAG

-24 NADADATVGDLAHTL
+24 TADGDATVGDLAHTL
-39 AAVDPRGAGEQDAEL
+39 ATVDPRGAGEAAGEL

-120 VVVIGR
+120 VIVIGR
-126 DPQCDVVLD
+126 DPACDVVLD

-174 TAADGEIDAVL
+174 TASDGEIDAVL
-185 GETRVRITAR
+185 GDTRVRIVAA
-195 TDAEASAP
+195 TDAEAAP

-209 SFVRSPRVEARYLG
+209 PFVRSPRVEARYLG

-300 LARLRTRLESERESE
+300 LDRLRTRLETERETE
-315 RTIRRA
+315 RTVRRA

-326 DPICADALAAGPL
+326 DPICADALTAGPL
-339 VWTRRPEHWSFLHLR
+339 VWTRRPEHWSFLHVR

-387 EQFRE
+387 EQFRD
-392 VSDVPILESLAEAG
+392 VADVPILESLAEAG
-406 ALGIA
+406 AVGIA
-411 GAAARV
+411 GSTARV

-425 AQTAGLHAPSD
+425 AQAAGLHAPSD
-436 VHIAAFVGPASRT
+436 VHIVAFVGPATRA

-475 AATGSRLLAQLEE
+475 AATASRLLAQLEE
-488 LVETRTKQLRR
+488 LVDTRVKQLRR
-499 LRALKATEAATS
+499 LRALKATDAATA

-519 RGRDQEMPLPAYV
+519 KGRNEEMPLPAYV
-532 VVIAPDAPVD
+532 VIITPDAPVD

-557 ILPIWLTTRTG
+557 IVPVWTVSRTA
-568 DLPASCR
+568 DLPAACR
-575 TWVEVSGDGAATAN
+575 TWVELPAEGDSSAH
-589 FVRLGTVISPLRVEA
+589 FVRLGTVIAPLRVEA
-604 LDSARFGVFARAL
+604 LDVARFGVFARAL
-617 ARITDIGDVAEDAG
+617 ARFTDIGDVAEDAG

-666 TRSTRSG
+666 ARSG

-882 KEAALFDPSIP
+882 KEAALFDPGIP
-893 GRGIAKTGPGRMS
+893 GRGIAKTGPGRMT

-967 DAAALARIAPPR
+967 DAAELARIAPPR

-1096 GVLRAELDRRG
+1096 GMLRAELDRRG

-1246 STAVLRMAEAMLRR
+1246 SKAVLRMAEAMLRR

-1328 TLRARPDTPAFY
+1328 TLRARPDTLAFY

-1415 VFFVVLGE
+1415 VFFIVLGE

>member
-1 MKLRTTLVRPTSGPG
+1 MKLRTTLVRPGGDPQ
-16 TDAEDIVI
+16 DLVI
-24 NADADATVGDLAHTL
+24 NADADATVGDLARTL
-39 AAVDPRGAGEQDAEL
+39 VEVDPRGGQAPDEV
-54 TLEAFGTI
+54 TIEAFGTI
-62 AQGPG
+62 AQAPG

-74 SIAHVQLAAGS
+74 SVSHVQLGAGS
-85 AVRVVPAG
+85 AIRVVPAG
-93 YQSRQRVGELTIVSG
+93 YQPARRVGEVQIVSG

-114 VPLERS
+114 LPLERT

-126 DPQCDVVLD
+126 DPQCDIVLD

-142 HARLEIGQGRV
+142 HARLEVGQGRA

-160 ANGILVGGAPVTYL
+160 ANGILVDGAPVTYL
-174 TAADGEIDAVL
+174 TAADGEIEAVL
-185 GETRVRITAR
+185 GDTRLRITAAPGE
-195 TDAEASAP
+195 DAAAA

-209 SFVRSPRVEARYLG
+209 PFVRSPRVEARYLG

-242 LAMIAPVIMGAVL
+242 LAMIAPVIMGVVL
-255 FAVMRNPMALVFV
+255 YFVMNNPMALVFV

-284 QGKAQLQRDKD
+284 QARAQLQRDKD

-300 LARLRTRLESERESE
+300 LTRLQTRLEQERETE
-315 RTIRRA
+315 RRVRRG

-326 DPICADALAAGPL
+326 DPICADALVAGPL
-339 VWTRRPEHWSFLHLR
+339 IWTRRPEHWSFLHVR
-354 LGDGTAPSRNTVAE
+354 LGDGTSASRNTVAE
-368 STKRDAAIPSYVDR
+368 SSKRDAAIPSYVDR
-382 LDETV
+382 LDEVV
-387 EQFRE
+387 ETFRD
-392 VSDVPILESLAEAG
+392 VDDVPVLESLAEAG
-406 ALGIA
+406 AIGIA
-411 GAAARV
+411 GSTARV

-436 VHIAAFVGPASRT
+436 VHIVAFVGSATRA

-475 AATGSRLLAQLEE
+475 AATASRLLAQLEE
-488 LVETRTKQLRR
+488 LVDARTKQLRR
-499 LRALKATEAATS
+499 LRALKATDAATA

-519 RGRDQEMPLPAYV
+519 RGRDEEMPLPAYI
-532 VVIAPDAPVD
+532 VIITPDAPVD

-557 ILPIWLTTRTG
+557 VIPVWAVSRVS
-568 DLPASCR
+568 DLPAACR
-575 TWVEVSGDGAATAN
+575 TWVDLPADGEASAN

-604 LDSARFGVFARAL
+604 LDAARFGVVARAL

-643 GTEMATSADA
+643 GSDMATSADA
-653 VIDRWTQNASIRS
+653 VIDRWTQNASIRA
-666 TRSTRSG
+666 TRSG
-673 TGYQPKL
+673 AGYQPKL

-882 KEAALFDPSIP
+882 KEAALFDPGIP
-893 GRGIAKTGPGRMS
+893 GRGIAKTGPGRMN

-920 EPEAAVEIRPFRL
+920 DPAPAVEIRPFLL
-933 GDAPAW
+933 GEAPAW
-939 EKPQTGEASDETEDL
+939 EKPATGDAPAETEDL

-967 DAAALARIAPPR
+967 DAAQLARIAPPR

-987 TTFDQT
+987 RTFDQT
-993 KLSQRSDARL
+993 KLHQRTDARL

-1014 DQVPFFFEPDSEG
+1014 DQVPFFFEPDTEG

-1085 GDDTERIERLF
+1085 GDDAERIERLF
-1096 GVLRAELDRRG
+1096 AMLRTELDRRG

-1112 AGASTLTEYRALAGK
+1112 AGAATLTEYRALAGR

-1136 VDGFPAFRNAFEGVP
+1136 VDGFPAFRTAFEGVP
-1151 GRADT
+1151 GRAET
-1156 YRTLQQVLTDG
+1156 YRAFQQVLTDG
-1167 RGLGIHVALTADR
+1167 RGLGIHIALTADR

-1197 LRMADEDG
+1197 LRMADEDA
-1205 YALLGMPRDILGA
+1205 YALLGMPRDILSA
-1218 DAAPGRAII
+1218 DSPPGRAIV

-1238 GTPSTKEQ
+1238 GTPSTKDQ
-1246 STAVLRMAEAMLRR
+1246 SLATLRMAEAMTRR
-1260 GTTPAPGIRSLPTEY
+1260 GTAPAPSIRALPTEY
-1275 TVEALPATTSAGVAI
+1275 ALDLLPATTAAGVAI
-1290 GLSDLDLGPYGIE
+1290 GLSDRDLGPYGIE
-1303 PVGTF
+1303 PTGTF
-1308 IVAGTPGA
+1308 IVAGSPGA
-1316 GRSNAAAAIAQQ
+1316 GRSNAAATIARQV
-1328 TLRARPDTPAFY
+1328 LRARADTPAFY
-1340 LGDRRSPLMDAVAW
+1340 LGDRRSPVHAAVAW
-1354 AGTAEAGSAAMA
+1354 TATAESGSAAMA
-1366 VLSAA
+1366 VMTQI
-1371 DEAADRVAEGGA
+1371 DEVADRAAAGGP
-1383 VPIVVLEGIGEFATS
+1383 VPIVVLEGIGEFASS
-1398 IVEMNLSA
+1398 IIEMNLST

-1415 VFFVVLGE
+1415 VFFVVVGE
-1423 LSEWSTNF
+1423 LAEWTTNF

-1440 RRGVVMQPETLDG
+1440 RRGVVLQPDTIDF
-1453 EVVLKTPF
+1453 EVVQKTPF

-1489 VGAPATVSAAP
+1489 VTVPVADGTGT
-1500 SAHG
+1500 HG

>member
-1 MKLRTTLVRPTSGPG
+1 MKLRTTLVRPGGEP
-16 TDAEDIVI
+16 EDLVI
-24 NADADATVGDLAHTL
+24 NADADATVGDLARTL
-39 AAVDPRGAGEQDAEL
+39 TEVDPRGGIPTHDEV

-74 SIAHVQLAAGS
+74 SVAHIQLGAGS
-85 AVRVVPAG
+85 AIRVVPAG
-93 YQSRQRVGELTIVSG
+93 YQPRQTIGEIEIVSG

-120 VVVIGR
+120 VVIIGR
-126 DPQCDVVLD
+126 DAACDIVLD

-142 HARLEIGQGRV
+142 HARLEVGQGRA

-160 ANGILVGGAPVTYL
+160 ANGILVDGAPVTYL
-174 TAADGEIDAVL
+174 AAADGEIDAVL
-185 GETRVRITAR
+185 GDTRLRITAAAG
-195 TDAEASAP
+195 DATAAP

-209 SFVRSPRVEARYLG
+209 PFVRSPRVEARYLG

-255 FAVMRNPMALVFV
+255 FFVMKNPMALVFV

-278 WLTTRL
+278 WVTTRL
-284 QGKAQLQRDKD
+284 QAKAQLQRDKD

-300 LARLRTRLESERESE
+300 LSRLSTRLEEERETE
-315 RTIRRA
+315 RRVRRG

-326 DPICADALAAGPL
+326 DPVCADALAAGPL
-339 VWTRRPEHWSFLHLR
+339 VWTRRPEHWSFLHVR
-354 LGDGTAPSRNTVAE
+354 LGDGTSPSRNTVAE
-368 STKRDAAIPSYVDR
+368 STKRDAAIPAYVDR

-387 EQFRE
+387 AAYRE
-392 VSDVPILESLAEAG
+392 VDDVPILESLADAG
-406 ALGIA
+406 AIGIA
-411 GAAARV
+411 GSTARV

-436 VHIAAFVGPASRT
+436 VHIVAFVGPTTRA

-475 AATGSRLLAQLEE
+475 AATASRLLAQLEE
-488 LVETRTKQLRR
+488 LVDTRVKQLRR
-499 LRALKATEAATS
+499 LRALKATDAATA

-519 RGRDQEMPLPAYV
+519 RGREEEMPLPAYV
-532 VVIAPDAPVD
+532 VIVTPDAPVD

-557 ILPIWLTTRTG
+557 VIPVWATSRVS
-568 DLPASCR
+568 DLPAACR
-575 TWVEVSGDGAATAN
+575 TWVELPADGEASAN
-589 FVRLGTVISPLRVEA
+589 FVRLGTVIAPLRVEA
-604 LDSARFGVFARAL
+604 LDAARFGVVARAL

-653 VIDRWTQNASIRS
+653 VIDRWTQNASIRA
-666 TRSTRSG
+666 TRSG
-673 TGYQPKL
+673 AGYQPKL

-791 DLLELEKAAD
+791 DLLELEKAGD

-882 KEAALFDPSIP
+882 KEAALFDPGIP

-920 EPEAAVEIRPFRL
+920 EPEPAVEVRPFL
-933 GDAPAW
+933 L
-939 EKPQTGEASDETEDL
+939 GEAPVWQKPATDEAPSETEDL

-967 DAAALARIAPPR
+967 DAAQLARIAPPR

-993 KLSQRSDARL
+993 KLHQRTDARL

-1014 DQVPFFFEPDSEG
+1014 DQVPFFFEPDTEG

-1058 VHVYGL
+1058 VHVYGV
-1064 DAATGGLRMLEPL
+1064 DAATGGLRMLESL

-1085 GDDTERIERLF
+1085 ADDTERIERLF
-1096 GVLRAELDRRG
+1096 GMLRTELDRRG

-1112 AGASTLTEYRALAGK
+1112 SGASTLTEYRALSGRT
-1127 PDEPRILLL
+1127 DEPRILVL
-1136 VDGFPAFRNAFEGVP
+1136 VDGFPAFRSAFEGIP
-1151 GRADT
+1151 GRADS
-1156 YRTLQQVLTDG
+1156 YRAFQQVLTDG

-1218 DAAPGRAII
+1218 DAAPGRAIV

-1238 GTPSTKEQ
+1238 GTSSTKDQ
-1246 STAVLRMAEAMLRR
+1246 SLAIDRMAEAMLRR
-1260 GTTPAPGIRSLPTEY
+1260 GTTPAPGIR
-1275 TVEALPATTSAGVAI
+1275 ALPVEYPLDQLPVTTPTGVAI

-1303 PVGTF
+1303 PHGTF
-1308 IVAGTPGA
+1308 IVAGAPAA
-1316 GRSNAAAAIAQQ
+1316 GRSNAAAAIARQV
-1328 TLRARPDTPAFY
+1328 LRARADTPAY
-1340 LGDRRSPLMDAVAW
+1340 YIGDRRSPVQDAAAW
-1354 AGTAEAGSAAMA
+1354 TGTAESASTAMA
-1366 VLSAA
+1366 LLSAIE
-1371 DEAADRVAEGGA
+1371 EAADRVAAGGA
-1383 VPIVVLEGIGEFATS
+1383 VPMLVLEGIGEFAS
-1398 IVEMNLSA
+1398 SMIEMNLSTI
-1406 LVKRAGRGE
+1406 VKRAGRGE
-1415 VFFVVLGE
+1415 VFFVVVGE
-1423 LSEWSTNF
+1423 MSEWTTNF
-1431 GLLGEIKAA
+1431 GLLGEIKSA
-1440 RRGVVMQPETLDG
+1440 RRGVVLQPETIDG

-1489 VGAPATVSAAP
+1489 ATAA
-1500 SAHG
+1500 AELAATGVDA

>member
-1 MKLRTTLVRPTSGPG
+1 MKLRTTFVRPGGEP
-16 TDAEDIVI
+16 EDLVI
-24 NADADATVGDLAHTL
+24 TADADATVGDLAQTIAEL
-39 AAVDPRGAGEQDAEL
+39 DPRRAGTPAAHEV

-74 SIAHVQLAAGS
+74 SIAHVQLGAGS

-93 YQSRQRVGELTIVSG
+93 YQPRQSLGEVRIVSG

-114 VPLERS
+114 VPLTRA

-126 DPQCDVVLD
+126 DPACDIVLD

-142 HARLEIGQGRV
+142 HARLEVGQGRA
-153 ELVDLNS
+153 ELIDLNS
-160 ANGILVGGAPVTYL
+160 ANGILVDGAPVTYL

-185 GETRVRITAR
+185 GDTRVQISTR
-195 TDAEASAP
+195 TDAAAP

-209 SFVRSPRVEARYLG
+209 PFVRSPRVEARYLG

-242 LAMIAPVIMGAVL
+242 LAMIAPVLMGAVL

-278 WLTTRL
+278 WVTTRL
-284 QGKAQLQRDKD
+284 QAKAQLDRDKQ
-295 RFEQQ
+295 RFEEQ
-300 LARLRTRLESERESE
+300 LERLTSRLESERETE
-315 RTIRRA
+315 RTVRRG

-354 LGDGTAPSRNTVAE
+354 LGDGTAPSRNKVAE
-368 STKRDAAIPSYVDR
+368 SSKRDAAIPSYVER
-382 LDETV
+382 LDEAV
-387 EQFRE
+387 AAF
-392 VSDVPILESLAEAG
+392 VDVDDVPILESLTEAG

-411 GAAARV
+411 GEPARV
-417 GDTARALL
+417 ADTARALL
-425 AQTAGLHAPSD
+425 AQTAALHAPSD
-436 VHIAAFVGPASRT
+436 VHLAAFVGPSSRD
-449 ALADLKWLPHT
+449 AIAGLKWLPHT

-475 AATGSRLLAQLEE
+475 AATGSRLLARLEE
-488 LVETRTKQLRR
+488 LVDTRTKQLRR
-499 LRALKATEAATS
+499 LRALKATDAATA
-511 AGAEVGES
+511 AGADVGES
-519 RGRDQEMPLPAYV
+519 SGREEEVPLPAIV
-532 VVIAPDAPVD
+532 VVIAPDAAVD

-557 ILPIWLTTRTG
+557 ILPIWLAARTEA
-568 DLPASCR
+568 LPASCR
-575 TWVEVSGDGAATAN
+575 TWVEVPADAAASAH
-589 FVRLGTVISPLRVEA
+589 FVRLGTVIAPLRVEA
-604 LDSARFGVFARAL
+604 LDAARFDVVARAL
-617 ARITDIGDVAEDAG
+617 ARITDLGDIAEDAG
-631 DVPRTIP
+631 DVPRTIS
-638 LLQLL
+638 LVQLL
-643 GTEMATSADA
+643 GPEMATSADA
-653 VIDRWTQNASIRS
+653 VIDRWTQNASIRA
-666 TRSTRSG
+666 TRSG

-744 AFADCVS
+744 AFADCVQ

-868 RMADETDS
+868 RMADESDS

-882 KEAALFDPSIP
+882 KEAALFDPGIP

-920 EPEAAVEIRPFRL
+920 EPEASVEIRPFRL

-939 EKPQTGEASDETEDL
+939 EKPQTGEAKVETEDL

-967 DAAALARIAPPR
+967 DAAQLARIAPPR

-987 TTFDQT
+987 ATFDQT
-993 KLSQRSDARL
+993 KLSQRTDARL
-1003 VLGVVDVPERQ
+1003 VMGVVDVPERQ
-1014 DQVPFFFEPDSEG
+1014 DQVPFFFEPDTEG

-1036 SGKSVALRT
+1036 SGKSVTLRT

-1064 DAATGGLRMLEPL
+1064 DAATGGLRMLDAL

-1096 GVLRAELDRRG
+1096 GLLRAELDRRG

-1112 AGASTLTEYRALAGK
+1112 AGASTLTEYRSLAGT

-1136 VDGFPAFRNAFEGVP
+1136 VDGFPAFRAAFEGIP
-1151 GRADT
+1151 GRAEA
-1156 YRTLQQVLTDG
+1156 YRAFQQVLTDG

-1188 QAMIQRRIV
+1188 QAMIQRRVV

-1205 YALLGMPRDILGA
+1205 YALLGVPRDVLSPTSP
-1218 DAAPGRAII
+1218 PGRAII

-1238 GTPSTKEQ
+1238 GTPSTKDQ
-1246 STAVLRMAEAMLRR
+1246 SIAIERMAEAMVRR
-1260 GTTPAPGIRSLPTEY
+1260 GTAEAPAIRSLPTEY
-1275 TVEALPATTSAGVAI
+1275 SADVLPATTPTGVAI
-1290 GLSDLDLGPYGIE
+1290 GLSDLDLGPFGIE
-1303 PVGTF
+1303 PTGTF

-1316 GRSNAAAAIAQQ
+1316 GRSNAAAAIALQ
-1328 TLRARPDTPAFY
+1328 TVRAFPETPAFY
-1340 LGDRRSPLMDAVAW
+1340 IGDRRSPVASALHW
-1354 AGTAEAGSAAMA
+1354 KATAETGSAAMA
-1366 VLSAA
+1366 VMTAVE
-1371 DEAADRVAEGGA
+1371 EAADAVADGGA
-1383 VPIVVLEGIGEFATS
+1383 VPLVVLEGIGEFASS
-1398 IVEMNLSA
+1398 IIEMNLSA
-1406 LVKRAGRGE
+1406 LIKRAGRGE
-1415 VFFVVLGE
+1415 VFFVVVGE
-1423 LSEWSTNF
+1423 LSEWTTNF
-1431 GLLGEIKAA
+1431 GLLGEIKSA
-1440 RRGVVMQPETLDG
+1440 RRGVVLQPETIDG

-1489 VGAPATVSAAP
+1489 VAAD
-1500 SAHG
+1500 G

>member
-108 PGAGTT
+108 PGSGTT

-315 RTIRRA
+315 RAIRRA

-387 EQFRE
+387 EQFLE

-882 KEAALFDPSIP
+882 KEAALFDPGIP
-893 GRGIAKTGPGRMS
+893 GRGIAKTGPGRMT

-967 DAAALARIAPPR
+967 DAAELARIAPPR

-1003 VLGVVDVPERQ
+1003 VLGVVNVPERQ

-1415 VFFVVLGE
+1415 VFFIVLGE

>member
-1 MKLRTTLVRPTSGPG
+1 MKLRTTLVRTAGE
-16 TDAEDIVI
+16 AEDVVI
-24 NADADATVGDLAHTL
+24 TADADATVGDLARTL
-39 AAVDPRGAGEQDAEL
+39 VEVDPRGAGRVDGEV

-62 AQGPG
+62 AEGPG

-74 SIAHVQLAAGS
+74 GVAHVQLAAGS

-93 YQSRQRVGELTIVSG
+93 YQSRRSVGELHIVSG
-108 PGAGTT
+108 PGAGET
-114 VPLERS
+114 VALDRS
-120 VVVIGR
+120 VLTIGR
-126 DPQCDVVLD
+126 DPSCDIVLD

-142 HARLEIGQGRV
+142 HARLEIGQGRA
-153 ELVDLNS
+153 ELIDLNS
-160 ANGILVGGAPVTYL
+160 ANGILVDGAPVTYL
-174 TAADGEIDAVL
+174 TAADGQIDAVL
-185 GETRVRITAR
+185 GETRVRIV
-195 TDAEASAP
+195 ASAP
-203 STWRQV
+203 DAAAPATWRQIP
-209 SFVRSPRVEARYLG
+209 FVRSPRVEARYLG

-242 LAMIAPVIMGAVL
+242 LAMIAPVVMGLALFFIMKS
-255 FAVMRNPMALVFV
+255 PMALVFV

-284 QGKAQLQRDKD
+284 QSKAQLDRDKQ

-300 LARLRTRLESERESE
+300 ITRLGARLERERELE
-315 RTIRRA
+315 RTVRRA

-354 LGDGTAPSRNTVAE
+354 LGDGVADSRNTVAE
-368 STKRDAAIPSYVDR
+368 SSKRDAAIPSYVDR

-387 EQFRE
+387 EAFRTVE
-392 VSDVPILESLAEAG
+392 DVPILESLAEAG

-411 GAAARV
+411 GDPARV
-417 GDTARALL
+417 GDLARALV

-436 VHIAAFVGPASRT
+436 VHVAAFVGPASRP

-460 WAAEDALGTAPIADN
+460 WAGEDLLGTAAVAEN
-475 AATGSRLLAQLEE
+475 AATGSRLLARIEE
-488 LVETRTKQLRR
+488 LVDQRTKQLRR
-499 LRALKATEAATS
+499 LRAVKATDAATA

-519 RGRDQEMPLPAYV
+519 RGRAEETPLPAV
-532 VVIAPDAPVD
+532 VVLIAPDAAVD
-542 RGRLIQLSERAAGSG
+542 LGRLVQLSERAAGSG
-557 ILPIWLTTRTG
+557 ILPIWLATEPTA
-568 DLPASCR
+568 LPASCR
-575 TWVEVSGDGAATAN
+575 TWVEVPAGGQASAH
-589 FVRLGTVISPLRVEA
+589 FVRLGTVVAPLRVEA
-604 LDSARFGVFARAL
+604 LDAARFGVFCRAL
-617 ARITDIGDVAEDAG
+617 ARLTDVGDVAVDAG

-638 LLQLL
+638 LVQLL
-643 GTEMATSADA
+643 GSEMATSADA

-666 TRSTRSG
+666 TRSAA
-673 TGYQPKL
+673 GYQPKL

-744 AFADCVS
+744 AFADCVN

-801 PDAPPALVLVIDEFA
+801 PETPPALVLVIDEFA

-882 KEAALFDPSIP
+882 KEAALFDPGLP

-906 LFQSAYSGGWSLRA
+906 LFQSAYAGGWSLRA
-920 EPEAAVEIRPFRL
+920 EPEAAVEVRPFRL

-939 EKPQTGEASDETEDL
+939 EKPQSDAAPTDTEDL

-967 DAAALARIAPPR
+967 DAAQLARIAPPR

-1003 VLGVVDVPERQ
+1003 VLGVVDLPERQ
-1014 DQVPFFFEPDSEG
+1014 DQVPFFFEPDTEG

-1036 SGKSVALRT
+1036 SGKSATLRT

-1096 GVLRAELDRRG
+1096 GTLRTELDRRG
-1107 DAYAA
+1107 DLYAA
-1112 AGASTLTEYRALAGK
+1112 AGASTLTEYRSLAGAGA
-1127 PDEPRILLL
+1127 EPRILLL
-1136 VDGFPAFRNAFEGVP
+1136 VDGFPAFRAAFEGVP
-1151 GRADT
+1151 GRAET
-1156 YRTLQQVLTDG
+1156 YRAFQQVLTDG

-1197 LRMADEDG
+1197 LRMADDDG
-1205 YALLGMPRDILGA
+1205 YALLGMPRDILSPA
-1218 DAAPGRAII
+1218 SPPGRAII

-1238 GTPSTKEQ
+1238 GTPSTKDQ
-1246 STAVLRMAEAMLRR
+1246 SLAVDRMAEAMLRR
-1260 GTTPAPGIRSLPTEY
+1260 GTPAAPTVEALPTEY
-1275 TVEALPATTSAGVAI
+1275 TVAQLPATTARGVVI

-1303 PVGTF
+1303 PSGTF
-1308 IVAGTPGA
+1308 IVAGSPGA
-1316 GRSNAAAAIAQQ
+1316 GRSNAAAAIAMQ
-1328 TLRARPDTPAFY
+1328 TVRAQPGTPAFY
-1340 LGDRRSPLMDAVAW
+1340 LGDRRSPVQGALAW
-1354 AGTAEAGSAAMA
+1354 TQTSEGGSAAMGVFA
-1366 VLSAA
+1366 AAEAAA
-1371 DEAADRVAEGGA
+1371 DAVATGGP
-1383 VPIVVLEGIGEFATS
+1383 VPLVVLEGIGEFATS

-1415 VFFVVLGE
+1415 VFLVVVGE
-1423 LSEWSTNF
+1423 LSEWTSNF

-1440 RRGVVMQPETLDG
+1440 RRGVILQPETIDG

-1489 VGAPATVSAAP
+1489 VTALETAEVS
-1500 SAHG
+1500 

>member
-1 MKLRTTLVRPTSGPG
+1 MKLRTTLVRPAAGAG

-24 NADADATVGDLAHTL
+24 TADGDATVGDLAHTL
-39 AAVDPRGAGEQDAEL
+39 ATVDPRGAGEAAGEL

-120 VVVIGR
+120 VIVIGR
-126 DPQCDVVLD
+126 DPACDVVLD

-174 TAADGEIDAVL
+174 TASDGEIDAVL
-185 GETRVRITAR
+185 GDTRVRIVAA
-195 TDAEASAP
+195 TDADAAP

-209 SFVRSPRVEARYLG
+209 PFVRSPRVEARYLG

-300 LARLRTRLESERESE
+300 LDRLRTRLETERETE
-315 RTIRRA
+315 RTVRRA

-326 DPICADALAAGPL
+326 DPICADALTAGPL
-339 VWTRRPEHWSFLHLR
+339 VWTRRPEHWSFLHVR

-387 EQFRE
+387 EQFRD
-392 VSDVPILESLAEAG
+392 VADVPILESLAEAG
-406 ALGIA
+406 AIGIA
-411 GAAARV
+411 GSTARV

-425 AQTAGLHAPSD
+425 AQAAGLHAPSD
-436 VHIAAFVGPASRT
+436 VHIVAFVGPATRA

-475 AATGSRLLAQLEE
+475 AATASRLLAQLEE
-488 LVETRTKQLRR
+488 LVDTRVKQLRR
-499 LRALKATEAATS
+499 LRALKATDAATA

-519 RGRDQEMPLPAYV
+519 KGRNEEMPLPAYV
-532 VVIAPDAPVD
+532 VIITPDAPVD

-557 ILPIWLTTRTG
+557 IVPVWAVSRTA
-568 DLPASCR
+568 DLPAACR
-575 TWVEVSGDGAATAN
+575 TWVELPADGESSAH
-589 FVRLGTVISPLRVEA
+589 FVRLGTVIAPLRVEA
-604 LDSARFGVFARAL
+604 LDVARFSVFARAL

-653 VIDRWTQNASIRS
+653 VIDRWTQNASI
-666 TRSTRSG
+666 RSTRSG

-853 IKDNLRANTNLRVAL
+853 IKYNLSANTNLRVAL

-882 KEAALFDPSIP
+882 KEAALFDPGIP
-893 GRGIAKTGPGRMS
+893 GRGIAKTGPGRMT

-967 DAAALARIAPPR
+967 DAAELARIAPPR

-1290 GLSDLDLGPYGIE
+1290 GLSDLDLGPYGVE

-1340 LGDRRSPLMDAVAW
+1340 FGDRRSPLMDAVAW

>member
-1 MKLRTTLVRPTSGPG
+1 MKLRTTLVRPG
-16 TDAEDIVI
+16 TTADAEDIVI
-24 NADADATVGDLAHTL
+24 NADADATVGDLARTI
-39 AAVDPRGAGEQDAEL
+39 AETDPGSNGAPGHEV

-85 AVRVVPAG
+85 AIRVVPAD
-93 YQSRQRVGELTIVSG
+93 YQPRQAVGEVTIVSG

-114 VPLERS
+114 VPLNRA

-126 DPQCDVVLD
+126 DPSCDIVLD

-142 HARLEIGQGRV
+142 HARLEVGQGRA

-160 ANGILVGGAPVTYL
+160 ANGILVDGAPVTYL
-174 TAADGEIDAVL
+174 TAADGRIDAVL
-185 GETRVRITAR
+185 GDTRVQIAAR
-195 TDAEASAP
+195 TDASAAVAK
-203 STWRQV
+203 TWRQV
-209 SFVRSPRVEARYLG
+209 PFVRSPRVESRYLG

-234 PAPQMFPW
+234 AQPQMFPW
-242 LAMIAPVIMGAVL
+242 LAMIAPLIMGVVL
-255 FAVMRNPMALVFV
+255 FVVMKNPMALVFV

-284 QGKAQLQRDKD
+284 QAKAQLDRDKD

-300 LARLRTRLESERESE
+300 LTRLQTRLETEREAE
-315 RTIRRA
+315 RTVRRA

-326 DPICADALAAGPL
+326 DPICVDALAAGPL

-354 LGDGTAPSRNTVAE
+354 LGDGTSPSRNTVAE
-368 STKRDAAIPSYVDR
+368 STKRDAAIPSYVER

-387 EQFRE
+387 APFAD
-392 VSDVPILESLAEAG
+392 VDDVPILESLAEAG

-411 GAAARV
+411 GDAARIA
-417 GDTARALL
+417 DTGRALL
-425 AQTAGLHAPSD
+425 AQVAGLHAPSD
-436 VHIAAFVGPASRT
+436 VHVVGLAGPATRAAF
-449 ALADLKWLPHT
+449 ADLKWLPHT
-460 WAAEDALGTAPIADN
+460 WAAEDLLGTAPIADN
-475 AATGSRLLAQLEE
+475 AVTGSRLLAALEE
-488 LVETRTKQLRR
+488 LVDTRTKQLRR
-499 LRALKATEAATS
+499 LRAMKATDAATA
-511 AGAEVGES
+511 AGADVGES
-519 RGRDQEMPLPAYV
+519 SGREEEVPLPAIV

-557 ILPIWLTTRTG
+557 ILPLWLAERTA

-575 TWVEVSGDGAATAN
+575 TWVEVPADGPASAH
-589 FVRLGTVISPLRVEA
+589 FVRLGTVIAPLRVEA
-604 LDSARFGVFARAL
+604 LDGARFGVVTRAL
-617 ARITDIGDVAEDAG
+617 ARITDLGDVAEDAG

-643 GTEMATSADA
+643 GSEMATSADA
-653 VIDRWTQNASIRS
+653 VIDRWTQNASIRA
-666 TRSTRSG
+666 TRSG

-744 AFADCVS
+744 AFADCVQ

-882 KEAALFDPSIP
+882 KEAALFDPGIP

-933 GDAPAW
+933 GDAPVW
-939 EKPQTGEASDETEDL
+939 DKPATGEAPVETEDL

-967 DAAALARIAPPR
+967 DAAQLARIVPPR

-1014 DQVPFFFEPDSEG
+1014 DQVPFFFEPDTEG

-1036 SGKSVALRT
+1036 SGKSVSLRT

-1064 DAATGGLRMLEPL
+1064 DAATGGLRMLESL

-1096 GVLRAELDRRG
+1096 GMLRAELDRRG

-1112 AGASTLTEYRALAGK
+1112 SGASTLTEYRSLAGR

-1136 VDGFPAFRNAFEGVP
+1136 VDGFPAFRSAFEGVP
-1151 GRADT
+1151 GRAEA
-1156 YRTLQQVLTDG
+1156 YRAFQQVLTDG

-1205 YALLGMPRDILGA
+1205 YALLGMPRDILSPTSP
-1218 DAAPGRAII
+1218 PGRAIV

-1238 GTPSTKEQ
+1238 GTPSTKDQ
-1246 STAVLRMAEAMLRR
+1246 SLAIDRMADAMARR
-1260 GTTPAPGIRSLPTEY
+1260 GTASAPAIRALPTEY
-1275 TVEALPATTSAGVAI
+1275 RPDALPATTSTGVAV
-1290 GLSDLDLGPYGIE
+1290 GLSDLDLGPFGIE
-1303 PVGTF
+1303 PAGTF

-1316 GRSNAAAAIAQQ
+1316 GRSNAAAAIALQ

-1340 LGDRRSPLMDAVAW
+1340 IGDRRSPVQDAVAW
-1354 AGTAEAGSAAMA
+1354 AATAESGSGAMA
-1366 VLSAA
+1366 VMTAIGDAA
-1371 DEAADRVAEGGA
+1371 DAVADGGA
-1383 VPIVVLEGIGEFATS
+1383 VPLVVLEGIGEFATS
-1398 IVEMNLSA
+1398 IIEMNLST
-1406 LVKRAGRGE
+1406 LVKRAARGE
-1415 VFFVVLGE
+1415 VFFVVVGE
-1423 LSEWSTNF
+1423 LSEWTTNF

-1440 RRGVVMQPETLDG
+1440 RRGVILQPETIDG

-1489 VGAPATVSAAP
+1489 MGADVPVAVS
-1500 SAHG
+1500 

>member
-1 MKLRTTLVRPTSGPG
+1 MKLRTTLVRPAAGAG

-24 NADADATVGDLAHTL
+24 TADGDATVGDLAHTL
-39 AAVDPRGAGEQDAEL
+39 ATVDPRGAGEAAGEL

-67 EVLDAAA
+67 EVLDAAV

-120 VVVIGR
+120 VIVIGR
-126 DPQCDVVLD
+126 DSACDVVLD

-174 TAADGEIDAVL
+174 TASDGEIDAVL
-185 GETRVRITAR
+185 GDTRVRIVAA
-195 TDAEASAP
+195 TDAEAAP

-209 SFVRSPRVEARYLG
+209 PFVRSPRVEARYLG

-300 LARLRTRLESERESE
+300 LDRLRTRLETERETE
-315 RTIRRA
+315 RTVRRA

-326 DPICADALAAGPL
+326 DPICADALTAGPL
-339 VWTRRPEHWSFLHLR
+339 VWTRRPEHWSFLHVR

-387 EQFRE
+387 EQFRD
-392 VSDVPILESLAEAG
+392 VADVPILESLAEAG
-406 ALGIA
+406 AIGIA
-411 GAAARV
+411 GSTARV

-425 AQTAGLHAPSD
+425 AQAAGLHAPSD
-436 VHIAAFVGPASRT
+436 VHIVAFVGPATRA

-475 AATGSRLLAQLEE
+475 AATASRLLAQLEE
-488 LVETRTKQLRR
+488 LVDTRVKQLRR
-499 LRALKATEAATS
+499 LRALKATDAATA

-519 RGRDQEMPLPAYV
+519 KGRNEEMPLPAYV
-532 VVIAPDAPVD
+532 VIITPDAPVD

-557 ILPIWLTTRTG
+557 IVPVWTVSRTA
-568 DLPASCR
+568 DLPAACR
-575 TWVEVSGDGAATAN
+575 TWVELPAEGDSSAH
-589 FVRLGTVISPLRVEA
+589 FVRLGTVIAPLRVEA
-604 LDSARFGVFARAL
+604 LDAARFGVFARAL

-653 VIDRWTQNASIRS
+653 VIDRWTQNASI
-666 TRSTRSG
+666 RSTRSG

-882 KEAALFDPSIP
+882 KEAALFDPGIP
-893 GRGIAKTGPGRMS
+893 GRGIAKTGPGRMT

-967 DAAALARIAPPR
+967 DAAELARIAPPR

-1014 DQVPFFFEPDSEG
+1014 DQVPFFFEPDTEG

-1036 SGKSVALRT
+1036 SGKTVALRT

-1151 GRADT
+1151 GRAGT

-1415 VFFVVLGE
+1415 VFFIVLGE